1 MTVRLLIKWLQEN
14 FPQDALLVKTNS
26 RAWFSC
32 EVEEIRYQDLER
44 MFFLKHNP
52 QKNHKPVKKPCLVL
66 HDENRCDY

>member
-26 RAWFSC
+26 SAWFSR

-44 MFFLKHNP
+44 MFFLKDKP
-52 QKNHKPVKKPCLVL
+52 EKNHKPVKKPCLVL
-66 HDENRCDY
+66 YDENRYDY